1 MRGVN
6 ALSSWIVVQ
15 RFDIDVAVLEVRVL
29 DDQVLDDEV

>member
-15 RFDIDVAVLEVRVL
+15 RFDVDVAVLEVRVL
-29 DDQVLDDEV
+29 NDQVLDDEM